1 MIKAENLVKKFGAST
16 AVNNISFEVKEGE
29 NLILLGTSGC
39 GKTTTLRMVNR
50 LTEPDSGTIFLN
62 GSDIRT
68 QQPEVLRR
76 GIGYVL
82 QNHGLFPHY
91 TVAENI
97 AIVPH
102 LLKWEKEA
110 VKKRAD
116 ELFQKLN
123 LDPSLKDKFPAALS
137 GGQQQRVGLA
147 RSLMVNP
154 PVLLMDEPF
163 GALDNLTRINIRKE
177 FRVLDELVKKTII
190 MVTHDVQEAFEMG
203 DRICLMDKG
212 EIKQIGTP
220 EDLLFRPA
228 NAFVAD
234 FLNEQ
239 RLQLELKS
247 VWLDELFPDRNAYL
261 SPLVAES
268 LKSDPVI
275 HSVGDSGRIT
285 VWDKMEMLLSNKN
298 TDNDE
303 SGGGSVHAQLTIEN
317 LMTAFSRYKKDNH
330 G

>member
-1 MIKAENLVKKFGAST
+1 MIKAENLVKKFGTST
-16 AVNNISFEVKEGE
+16 AVNCINFEVKEGE

-50 LTEPDSGTIFLN
+50 LIEPDSGTIFLN
-62 GSDIRT
+62 GTDIRS
-68 QQPEVLRR
+68 QQPETLRR

-82 QNHGLFPHY
+82 QSHGLFPHY

-97 AIVPH
+97 AIVPR
-102 LLKWEKEA
+102 LLKWKSEA
-110 VKKRAD
+110 IRTRAD

-123 LDPSLKDKFPAALS
+123 LDSSLKDKFPAALS

-163 GALDNLTRINIRKE
+163 GALDNLTRIGIRKE

-203 DRICLMDKG
+203 DRICLMDRG
-212 EIKQIGTP
+212 EIRQIGTP
-220 EDLLFRPA
+220 EELLFRPA
-228 NAFVAD
+228 NEFVAN
-234 FLNEQ
+234 FLSEQ

-247 VWLDELFPDRNAYL
+247 VLLAEILPEYAIDATLQQNA
-261 SPLVAES
+261 
-268 LKSDPVI
+268 DPI
-275 HSVGDSGRIT
+275 KTSIS
-285 VWDKMEMLLSNKN
+285 VWDQMEFLLHHKSGNLNAGQLKAL
-298 TDNDE
+298 TEE
-303 SGGGSVHAQLTIEN
+303 SLTIER
-317 LMTAFSRYKKDNH
+317 LMAAFSNYKKR
-330 G
+330 

>member
-1 MIKAENLVKKFGAST
+1 MIKAENLVKKFGAAI
-16 AVNNISFEVKEGE
+16 AVNTISFEVKEGE

-50 LTEPDSGTIFLN
+50 LIEPDSGTVFIN
-62 GSDIRT
+62 GADIRT
-68 QQPEVLRR
+68 QPPEELRR

-82 QNHGLFPHY
+82 QHHGLFPHY
-91 TVAENI
+91 TVAENM
-97 AIVPH
+97 AIVPR
-102 LLKWEKEA
+102 LLKWKTEA
-110 VKKRAD
+110 VRKRAA
-116 ELFQKLN
+116 ELFQQLN
-123 LDPSLKDKFPAALS
+123 LDPALADNYPASLS

-177 FRVLDELVKKTII
+177 FRLLDELKKKTII

-220 EDLLFRPA
+220 EELLFHPA
-228 NAFVAD
+228 SDFVSG
-234 FLNEQ
+234 FLDEQ

-247 VWLDELFPDRNAYL
+247 VRLTELFP
-261 SPLVAES
+261 
-268 LKSDPVI
+268 
-275 HSVGDSGRIT
+275 GSGTGEHVT
-285 VWDKMEMLLSNKN
+285 VWDRMDELLKDNSLQSETMNMES
-298 TDNDE
+298 
-303 SGGGSVHAQLTIEN
+303 
-317 LMTAFSRYKKDNH
+317 LMRAFADYKKR
-330 G
+330 

>member
-1 MIKAENLVKKFGAST
+1 MIKAENLVRKFGAAI

-50 LTEPDSGTIFLN
+50 LIEPDSGTVFIN
-62 GSDIRT
+62 GTDIRT
-68 QQPEVLRR
+68 QPPEELRR

-82 QNHGLFPHY
+82 QHHGLFPHY
-91 TVAENI
+91 TVAENM
-97 AIVPH
+97 AIVPR
-102 LLKWEKEA
+102 LLKWKTEA
-110 VKKRAD
+110 VRKRAA
-116 ELFQKLN
+116 ELFQQLN
-123 LDPSLKDKFPAALS
+123 LDPTLADSYPASLS

-177 FRVLDELVKKTII
+177 FRLLDELKKKTII

-212 EIKQIGTP
+212 EIRQIGTP
-220 EDLLFRPA
+220 EELLFHPA
-228 NAFVAD
+228 DGFVSG
-234 FLNEQ
+234 FLDEQ

-247 VWLDELFPDRNAYL
+247 VRLTELFPGG
-261 SPLVAES
+261 STGEHV
-268 LKSDPVI
+268 
-275 HSVGDSGRIT
+275 T
-285 VWDKMEMLLSNKN
+285 VWDRMDELLKDNSLQSETMNMES
-298 TDNDE
+298 
-303 SGGGSVHAQLTIEN
+303 
-317 LMTAFSRYKKDNH
+317 LMRAFADYKKR
-330 G
+330 

>member
-1 MIKAENLVKKFGAST
+1 MIKAANLLKKFGSST
-16 AVNNISFEVKEGE
+16 AVNGISFEVEEGE

-50 LTEPDSGTIFLN
+50 LIEPDSGTVFLN

-97 AIVPH
+97 AIVPR
-102 LLKWEKEA
+102 LLKWDSA
-110 VKKRAD
+110 AIRKRSA
-116 ELFQKLN
+116 ELFEKLN
-123 LDPSLKDKFPAALS
+123 LDTSLTDKFPAALS

-220 EDLLFRPA
+220 EELLFRPA
-228 NAFVAD
+228 NEFVAD

-247 VWLDELFPDRNAYL
+247 VFLREVLPGHSGDL
-261 SPLVAES
+261 S
-268 LKSDPVI
+268 
-275 HSVGDSGRIT
+275 
-285 VWDKMEMLLSNKN
+285 VWDQMELLLQNKN
-298 TDNDE
+298 KGIVEPNE
-303 SGGGSVHAQLTIEN
+303 NLVSAELTIEG
-317 LMTAFSRYKKDNH
+317 LMTAFSRYKNENY

>member
-1 MIKAENLVKKFGAST
+1 MIKAENLVRKFGTSM
-16 AVNNISFEVKEGE
+16 AVNDISFEVKEGE

-39 GKTTTLRMVNR
+39 GKTTTLRMINR
-50 LTEPDSGTIFLN
+50 LIAPDSGTVFLD
-62 GSDIRT
+62 GVDISTR
-68 QQPEVLRR
+68 QPEELRR

-97 AIVPH
+97 AIVPR
-102 LLKWEKEA
+102 LLKWKNEA
-110 VKKRAD
+110 ILKRAD
-116 ELFQKLN
+116 ELFHKLN
-123 LDPSLKDKFPAALS
+123 LDPALASKYPAALS

-163 GALDNLTRINIRKE
+163 GALDNLTRISIRKE
-177 FRVLDELVKKTII
+177 FKALDELVKKTVV

-220 EDLLFRPA
+220 EDLLFHPA
-228 NAFVAD
+228 NDFVAD
-234 FLNEQ
+234 FFKEQ

-247 VWLDELFPDRNAYL
+247 VLIAELLPGY
-261 SPLVAES
+261 
-268 LKSDPVI
+268 SDQKV
-275 HSVGDSGRIT
+275 T
-285 VWDKMEMLLSNKN
+285 VWERMEQLLQTGSE
-298 TDNDE
+298 DNSMDME
-303 SGGGSVHAQLTIEN
+303 D
-317 LMTAFSRYKKDNH
+317 LMRAFSAYKKQ
-330 G
+330 